1 MLVECVRAF
10 LDIDAGMFREEGD
23 RFEVSPDRLRAI
35 NGTKYGE
42 LAREVSEVPPEA
54 SETPSEVSEA
64 RPRAKRPRKAA
75 SKG

>member
-10 LDIDAGMFREEGD
+10 LDIDTGMFREEGD
-23 RFEVSPDRLRAI
+23 RFEASPARVDAI
-35 NGTKYGE
+35 NGTKYGR
-42 LAREVSEVPPEA
+42 LVREVSEVPPEA
-54 SETPSEVSEA
+54 SEGVSEVSEA